1 MKIKPLISILVL
13 LTTLAGG
20 ARSEPLNIIIVTRYS
35 AESERGYTEF
45 LQNIYRG
52 NVYVHIDP
60 GRYDEDLSANK
71 KLELES
77 ADLIIISRNSAGT
90 DYNADADFW
99 NEVNVPILS
108 HNINLAR
115 SDGHRF
121 WDWLDGDKTDT
132 NPCTHLDVADAN
144 DEIFAGVDTSSG
156 TVEIFTTAK
165 ELEHSDQTSA
175 GYGTVVATSDSNV
188 VVARWLGG
196 EPNYY
201 DGSDYAPGA
210 PRVFFALPKMTYE
223 FFDDATDQA
232 KLMLK
237 NAILSLLPI
246 NRPQGDLDYDG
257 DVDFDDFAIFGAYW
271 MDSGCTEMLPCG
283 IASLTDDANVAMD
296 DLKVF
301 TENWLEG
308 ADIIPPEP
316 NIMTWETE
324 PQAMSTESIYM
335 AATVAIDILNGVEY
349 YFQCTSANGPDAGWQ
364 YGNIF
369 EPNNLTPGTKYT
381 YKVKARDTS
390 GNLNETEWSS
400 PVTVRTFEIYR
411 EIADASAAVALDANL
426 FIVADDE
433 GNKLCIYDSNN
444 PGSAPVADPN
454 IGQFLNTD
462 PCHPETDI
470 EGATWFNDRIFWMA
484 SHGRNKDGKYWYS
497 RYQFFA
503 TTVTRVGDDIN
514 VTVEGNYSNLID
526 DLIAYDL
533 EWNLGLIDAI
543 GVVNGHI
550 DPNEISGLAP
560 KEKGLNI
567 EGLCTSA
574 DGNSMFIG
582 FRNPRPEVNDVK
594 YALLIELYN
603 PEEVVLSGA
612 PAEFG
617 PPLLLD
623 FDNRGIRSME
633 YSPTLGQYLISAGSH
648 KAAVDRPNKPLQ
660 LYKYDMTRGA
670 LILLDEFLIIYPEI
684 AFQPEAVFQ
693 FPDSG
698 DIQLLSD
705 DGILPVETPEGTIP
719 NKLLPREQRTFR
731 TQVITP
737 ETP

>member
-1 MKIKPLISILVL
+1 MKSKSLISILVL
-13 LTTLAGG
+13 LMALTGG
-20 ARSEPLNIIIVTRYS
+20 ARSEPLNVIIVTRYS

-45 LQNIYRG
+45 LQDIYRG
-52 NVYVHIDP
+52 NVHIHIDP
-60 GRYDEDLSANK
+60 DRYDEDLSANK

-77 ADLIIISRNSAGT
+77 ADLIIISRNNAGT

-99 NEVNVPILS
+99 NEVNVPILN

-132 NPCTHLDVADAN
+132 NPCTHLAVADAN

-156 TVEIFTTAK
+156 TVEILTTGK
-165 ELEHSDQTSA
+165 EIDHSDQTSA

-188 VVARWLGG
+188 VIARWLGG

-210 PRVFFALPKMTYE
+210 PRVFFALPKMTYG
-223 FFDDATDQA
+223 FFDDATDQG

-246 NRPQGDLDYDG
+246 YHPQGDLDYDR
-257 DVDFDDFAIFGAYW
+257 DVDFDDFVIFSMYW

-283 IASLTDDANVAMD
+283 IANLTGDANVAMD

-335 AATVAIDILNGVEY
+335 AATVAIDLLNGVEY
-349 YFQCTSANGPDAGWQ
+349 YFQCTSGNGPDAGWQ

-400 PVTVRTFEIYR
+400 SVTVRTFEIYR

-454 IGQFLNTD
+454 IGQFLNID

-470 EGATWFNDRIFWMA
+470 EGATWFNGRIFWMA
-484 SHGRNKDGKYWYS
+484 SHGRNRDGKYWYS

-503 TTVTRVGDDIN
+503 TTVIRVVDDIN
-514 VTVEGNYSNLID
+514 VTVEGNCFNLID
-526 DLIAYDL
+526 DLIRYDSFYDL
-533 EWNLGLIDAI
+533 GLADAI

-550 DPNEISGLAP
+550 DPNEISDLAP
-560 KEKGLNI
+560 KEQGLNI
-567 EGLCTSA
+567 EGLCASA
-574 DGNSMFIG
+574 DGSSILIG
-582 FRNPRPEVNDVK
+582 FRNPRPEVNGVK
-594 YALLIELYN
+594 KALIIELYN

-612 PAEFG
+612 APDFD

-623 FDNRGIRSME
+623 LGGLGIRSME
-633 YSPTLGQYLISAGSH
+633 YSPTLGEYLIVAGSH
-648 KAAVDRPNKPLQ
+648 KSTDDEPLQ
-660 LYKYDMTRGA
+660 ILYKYDMTTGV
-670 LILLDEFLIIYPEI
+670 LTELDDFPII
-684 AFQPEAVFQ
+684 APEAMFQ
-693 FPDSG
+693 FPGSN

-705 DGILPVETPEGTIP
+705 DGTLLIETPEGP
-719 NKLLPREQRTFR
+719 VQNKLLPREQRTFR
-731 TQVITP
+731 TQLITP

>member
-1 MKIKPLISILVL
+1 MKIKSLISILVL
-13 LTTLAGG
+13 LTTLTGG
-20 ARSEPLNIIIVTRYS
+20 ARSEPLNIIIVTGNS

-45 LQNIYRG
+45 LQDIYRG
-52 NVYVHIDP
+52 NVHIHIDP
-60 GRYDEDLSANK
+60 DRYKEDLSTNK
-71 KLELES
+71 KSELES
-77 ADLIIISRNSAGT
+77 ADLIIISRDSEGT

-99 NEVNVPILS
+99 NAVNVPILS

-121 WDWLDGDKTDT
+121 WDWLDGDKADT
-132 NPCTHLDVADAN
+132 NPCMYLDIADAN
-144 DEIFAGVDTSSG
+144 DEIFAGIDTSSG
-156 TVEIFTTAK
+156 TVEIFTTGK

-188 VVARWLGG
+188 VIARWLCS

-201 DGSDYAPGA
+201 DGSYYAPGA
-210 PRVFFALPKMTYE
+210 PRVFFAAPKMTYG
-223 FFDDATDQA
+223 FFDDATDEA

-246 NRPQGDLDYDG
+246 ERPQGDLDYDR
-257 DVDFDDFAIFGAYW
+257 DVDFDDFVIFSMYW
-271 MDSGCTEMLPCG
+271 RDSGCVEMSPCG
-283 IASLTDDANVAMD
+283 RANLTGDTNIAMD

-301 TENWLEG
+301 AENWLGG

-316 NIMTWETE
+316 NIMTWEIE
-324 PQAMSTESIYM
+324 PQTISTESIKM
-335 AATVAIDILNGVEY
+335 AATVAIDLLNGVEY
-349 YFQCTSANGPDAGWQ
+349 YFQCTSGDGPDSDWQ
-364 YGNIF
+364 YGNVF

-381 YKVKARDTS
+381 YRVKARDTS

-400 PVTVRTFEIYR
+400 SVTVRTFEIYR
-411 EIADASAAVALDANL
+411 KIADASAAVAFEANL

-433 GNKLCIYDSNN
+433 VNKLCIYDSNN
-444 PGSAPVADPN
+444 PGSAPIAEPN
-454 IGQFLNTD
+454 IGQFLNID
-462 PCHPETDI
+462 PCHPESDI
-470 EGATWFNDRIFWMA
+470 EGATWFNDRIFWIA
-484 SHGRNKDGKYWYS
+484 SHGRNRDGKYWCS

-503 TTVTRVGDDIN
+503 TTVTRVVDDISI
-514 VTVEGNYSNLID
+514 TVNGNYTNLIN
-526 DLIAYDL
+526 DLIVYDL

-550 DPNEISGLAP
+550 DPNEISNLAP
-560 KEKGLNI
+560 KEEGLNI
-567 EGLCTSA
+567 EGLCTSVEG
-574 DGNSMFIG
+574 DSMFIG

-594 YALLIELYN
+594 YALIIELYN

-612 PAEFG
+612 AAEFG
-617 PPLLLD
+617 PPILID

-648 KAAVDRPNKPLQ
+648 KAAIDRPDKPLQ
-660 LYKYDMTRGA
+660 LYKYDMTTGA
-670 LILLDEFLIIYPEI
+670 TILLEEFLIIYPEI

-693 FPDSG
+693 FPDSN

-705 DGILPVETPEGTIP
+705 DGILPIETPEGTIP

-731 TQVITP
+731 TQVISP
-737 ETP
+737 

>member
-1 MKIKPLISILVL
+1 VKIKSLMSILVL
-13 LTTLAGG
+13 LTILAGG
-20 ARSEPLNIIIVTRYS
+20 ARSEPLNIIIVTRDS

-45 LQNIYRG
+45 LQDIYRG
-52 NVYVHIDP
+52 NVDVHIDP
-60 GRYDEDLSANK
+60 DRYDEDLSANK

-77 ADLIIISRNSAGT
+77 ADLIIISRDNVGT

-99 NEVNVPILS
+99 NDVNVPILS
-108 HNINLAR
+108 HNINFAR

-121 WDWLDGDKTDT
+121 WDWLDDDKTDT
-132 NPCTHLDVADAN
+132 NPCTHLAVADAN

-156 TVEIFTTAK
+156 TVEIFITGK

-188 VVARWLGG
+188 VIARWLGS

-223 FFDDATDQA
+223 FFNDATDQA

-246 NRPQGDLDYDG
+246 NRPQGDLDYDR
-257 DVDFDDFAIFGAYW
+257 DVDFDDFAIFSMYW
-271 MDSGCTEMLPCG
+271 MGSGCTEMAPCG
-283 IASLTDDANVAMD
+283 IANITGDANIAMD

-324 PQAMSTESIYM
+324 PLTISTESIYM
-335 AATVAIDILNGVEY
+335 AVTVAIDLLNGVEY
-349 YFQCTSANGPDAGWQ
+349 YFQCTSENGPDSGWQ

-381 YKVKARDTS
+381 YKAKARDTS
-390 GNLNETEWSS
+390 GNLNETEWSNS
-400 PVTVRTFEIYR
+400 VTVRTFEIYR
-411 EIADASAAVALDANL
+411 EIADASAAVAFDENL

-433 GNKLCIYDSNN
+433 GNELCIYDSNN
-444 PGSAPVADPN
+444 PGSAPIADPN
-454 IGQFLNTD
+454 IGQFLNID
-462 PCHPETDI
+462 PCYPETDI
-470 EGATWFNDRIFWMA
+470 EGATWFNGRIFWIA

-503 TTVTRVGDDIN
+503 TTVIRVVDDIN

-526 DLIAYDL
+526 DLITYDL
-533 EWNLGLIDAI
+533 EYNLGLIDAI

-550 DPNEISGLAP
+550 DPNEILDLAP
-560 KEKGLNI
+560 KEQGLNI

-603 PEEVVLSGA
+603 PEEVVLSGV

-623 FDNRGIRSME
+623 LGGLGIRSIE
-633 YSPTLGQYLISAGSH
+633 YSPTLGQYLIIAGSH
-648 KAAVDRPNKPLQ
+648 KSTDDEPLQ
-660 LYKYDMTRGA
+660 ILYKYNMTTGV
-670 LILLDEFLIIYPEI
+670 LTELDDFPII
-684 AFQPEAVFQ
+684 APEAMFQ
-693 FPDSG
+693 FPDSN

-705 DGILPVETPEGTIP
+705 DGTLLIETPEGP
-719 NKLLPREQRTFR
+719 VLNKLLPREQRTFR
-731 TQVITP
+731 TQLITP
-737 ETP
+737 